1 MNRWLHVCQSVDF
14 NTGLISL
21 VANGQLMTDWPPE
34 PYPWY
39 YYYLYGPNGTKTLDK
54 VDIFKNNFVIG
65 PYGQAHLWIGK
76 LGMS

>member
-21 VANGQLMTDWPPE
+21 VANGLQMTDWKADS
-34 PYPWY
+34 PWEY
-39 YYYLYGPNGTKTLDK
+39 YYHYGPNGTKTLDK
-54 VDIFKNNFVIG
+54 VDIFNNTFVIG

-76 LGMS
+76 